1 MIAKKKFIDFRAK
14 RRTKRFFTLATS
26 LIFTQLAVSY
36 YGIYHVDWL
45 GWDLLEPLTYTVS
58 QGTFLAFLVYWLRSS
73 EDSSYV
79 EMGTNMVNSLRTKY
93 YRRKDF
99 DYMRFLYL
107 QAEENRLQS

>member
-1 MIAKKKFIDFRAK
+1 MIAIKKFIDFRAK
-14 RRTKRFFTLATS
+14 RRTKRIFSLATS

-36 YGIYHVDWL
+36 YGIYHVEWL

-73 EDSSYV
+73 KESSYV
-79 EMGTNMVNSLRTKY
+79 VLGSDMVNSLKAKY

-107 QAEENRLQS
+107 